1 MAEIRDIEDKNRVL
15 SKFSTI
21 EIVNIDRNVVNTGIA
36 AVAPMPDWA
45 SPRGTN
51 TSICASAPASHEI
64 LAIIDRVALPISDK
78 QGEIPAAAM
87 FLDRRAQR
95 VIWRETRTCAPEL
108 EV

>member
-1 MAEIRDIEDKNRVL
+1 M
-15 SKFSTI
+15 TI
-21 EIVNIDRNVVNTGIA
+21 EIVNIDRNVVNTDIA
-36 AVAPMPDWA
+36 AVAAPMPDWA
-45 SPRGTN
+45 TPRGTN
-51 TSICASAPASHEI
+51 TSICASALASHEI